1 MTFRSFYDEMAFACV
16 LLLVAYVLREKVPIF
31 RKLYLPTSVVAGV
44 LGLVIGPQVLGLVT
58 IPESLS
64 TYAGVLLDLI
74 CTAAT
79 WGVIANREKIK
90 SYSDFICLMNCSYWS
105 QLFYG
110 GVLGILLMKIWT
122 DLPKAWGTELI
133 FSFASGHGTAISMGK
148 LYEEM
153 GVMGNVEMG
162 VVMSTIGLMVAMV
175 IGMACVNFGI
185 RRGWAKYMRSKTAD
199 GTFKRVE
206 AAKGYVPEEKQSS
219 IGVTKVH
226 NSSVNNLLFQFAMLM
241 ALQFVGKHLFKFLG
255 RFIDLVN
262 DIPSF
267 AYGIIAAL
275 IIYPIFCKLKIDKY
289 VDTETNAT
297 ISGFCVD
304 IVIVGAIATLN
315 LTFIAKFAVP
325 LLIICLVATLLNLIF
340 VVGYA
345 YCTCKDEWFEKACF
359 VYGQST
365 GVVATGLALLR
376 ALDPDG
382 EAALYEVQGVG
393 NGVSSPFIY
402 IIFAMIPS
410 MAIHNPGSEIWLGLG
425 LFLLFA
431 VAGWILRPTRGM
443 KLNPRR

>member
-16 LLLVAYVLREKVPIF
+16 LILVGYVLREKIPVF
-31 RKLYLPTSVVAGV
+31 RKLYLPTSVVAGIV
-44 LGLVIGPQVLGLVT
+44 GLVLGPQVLGLVT

-79 WGVIANREKIK
+79 WGIIANREKIK
-90 SYSDFICLMNCSYWS
+90 SYMDFICLMNCSYWS

-110 GVLGILLMKIWT
+110 SILGLLLMKIWV
-122 DLPKAWGTELI
+122 DLPVAWGTELI

-153 GVMGNVEMG
+153 GVYGNVEMG
-162 VVMSTIGLMVAMV
+162 VVMSTIGLMVAMI
-175 IGMACVNFGI
+175 IGMTVVNFGI
-185 RRGWAKYMRSKTAD
+185 RKGWAKYMRKKTDA

-206 AAKGYVPEEKQSS
+206 AAKGAVPEDKQVP
-219 IGVTKVH
+219 IGITKVH
-226 NSSVNNLLFQFAMLM
+226 NSSINNLLFQFAMLM
-241 ALQFVGKHLFKFLG
+241 ALQFVGKILFQFLG
-255 RFIDLVN
+255 QFIDLVN

-275 IIYPIFCKLKIDKY
+275 IIYPIFCKLKIEKY
-289 VDTETNAT
+289 VDTETTAT

-304 IVIVGAIATLN
+304 LVIVGAIATLN
-315 LTFIAKFAVP
+315 LNFIAKYAVP
-325 LLIICLVATLLNLIF
+325 LLIICAVATILNLIF
-340 VVGYA
+340 VFA
-345 YCTCKDEWFEKACF
+345 YSYFTCKDEWFEKACF

-382 EAALYEVQGVG
+382 ESTLYEVQGVG
-393 NGVSSPFIY
+393 NGISSPFIY

-410 MAIHNPGSEIWLGLG
+410 MAITHPGREAILGLG
-425 LFLLFA
+425 LFLFFA
-431 VAGWILRPTRGM
+431 ILGLIVRPTKGM
-443 KLNPRR
+443 KLDPKR